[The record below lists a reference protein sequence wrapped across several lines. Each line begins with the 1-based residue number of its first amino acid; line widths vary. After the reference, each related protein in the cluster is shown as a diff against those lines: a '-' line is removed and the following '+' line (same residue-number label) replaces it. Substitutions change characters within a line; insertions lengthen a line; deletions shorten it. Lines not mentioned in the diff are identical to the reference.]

1 MSKRVSDERDAA
13 TLSPAEL
20 RELSQLR
27 AWHYEHRRAQLMA
40 HLDAST
46 ATQSLPPPRIQLK
59 PTLVNAYAYS
69 FSQLVGDEPMDKVI
83 LKLLP
88 ETPYECAFEAQHL
101 LSTMR

>member
-1 MSKRVSDERDAA
+1 MSRRISDERDDAS
-13 TLSPAEL
+13 LSPAEL
-20 RELSQLR
+20 REVSQLR
-27 AWHYEHRRAQLMA
+27 VWHSEHRCAQLMA

-59 PTLVNAYAYS
+59 PAPQNAYAYS
-69 FSQLVGDEPMDKVI
+69 FSQLVGNEPRDKVI
-83 LKLLP
+83 LKLVP

>member
-1 MSKRVSDERDAA
+1 MSQRVSDEHDAA

-27 AWHYEHRRAQLMA
+27 AWHSEHRRAQLMA

-59 PTLVNAYAYS
+59 PAPANAYAYS
-69 FSQLVGDEPMDKVI
+69 FSQLVGDEPMDKTI
-83 LKLLP
+83 LKLVP
-88 ETPYECAFEAQHL
+88 ETSYECAFEVRHW
-101 LSTMR
+101 LSTMQ